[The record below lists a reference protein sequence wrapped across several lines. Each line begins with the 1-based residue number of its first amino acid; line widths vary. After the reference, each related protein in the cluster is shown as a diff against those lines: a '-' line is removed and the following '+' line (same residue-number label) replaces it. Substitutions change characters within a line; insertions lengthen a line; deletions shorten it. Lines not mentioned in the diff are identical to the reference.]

1 MRRFLLVLALGIA
14 SLALT
19 AQRGIPTIPDA
30 VKGDPRHY
38 SVEFENELVR
48 VVRAKYGPGEKSV
61 MHSHPASCAIFLG
74 NQTFKFSG
82 LDGITEDD
90 STRAGEVRCGD
101 ADVHLPENTGRD
113 TAELVII
120 EFKDRETFKQ

>member
-19 AQRGIPTIPDA
+19 AQRG
-30 VKGDPRHY
+30 
-38 SVEFENELVR
+38 
-48 VVRAKYGPGEKSV
+48 
-61 MHSHPASCAIFLG
+61 G
-74 NQTFKFSG
+74 NQTFTFAG
-82 LDGITEDD
+82 LDGTTEDD